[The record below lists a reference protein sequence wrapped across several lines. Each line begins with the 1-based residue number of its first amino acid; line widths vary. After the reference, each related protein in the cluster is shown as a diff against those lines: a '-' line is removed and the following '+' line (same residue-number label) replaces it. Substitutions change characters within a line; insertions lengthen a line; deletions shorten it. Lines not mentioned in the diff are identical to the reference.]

1 MSRLIRAVQAVAIAW
16 IVVGTEVRADDE
28 PLFVSVER
36 LTLESAL
43 RVAQGAIDA
52 CRAEGLQIAATVVDR
67 NGRIQVQLRDV
78 LAPHVTGPISER
90 KAISAMAFN
99 LPTSELDGRFTNP
112 FSVGKFEE
120 FVMSAGAVPIEAG
133 GIFYGAVGVSG
144 APSGETDEECAA
156 AGVDA
161 IRDDLEMSQ

>member
-1 MSRLIRAVQAVAIAW
+1 MSRLIRAVQAVAVAW
-16 IVVGTEVRADDE
+16 IMVGTEVRADDE

-43 RVAQGAIDA
+43 RVAQGAINA
-52 CRAEGLQIAATVVDR
+52 CRAEGLQIAATVIDR

-90 KAISAMAFN
+90 KAIAAMAFN
-99 LPTSELDGRFTNP
+99 LPTSELDGRFTSP

-133 GIFYGAVGVSG
+133 GVFYGAVGVSG

-156 AGVDA
+156 AGVDS